1 MKEIFKEDTFL
12 HTVFYKAPN
21 KIIRGEV
28 MFAKVFWFGF
38 IGKIIFSVAIFSI
51 SQKIQQLL
59 ILSYLLIWM
68 RFMWYSRKNVFH
80 QIWFYI
86 GFIIPI
92 IFLFI

>member
-12 HTVFYKAPN
+12 HTVFYKVPN

-28 MFAKVFWFGF
+28 MFVKVFWFGF
-38 IGKIIFSVAIFSI
+38 IGKIIFSVAILSI

-80 QIWFYI
+80 QMWFYI

-92 IFLFI
+92 IFLFV